1 MHGRELSK
9 KAKRRRFIVSL
20 IGQAAA
26 AVFAVGCLCLF
37 CVMVGAIFQLLGV
50 QAV

>member
-1 MHGRELSK
+1 MRELSK
-9 KAKRRRFIVSL
+9 KAQRRRFISKL
-20 IGQAAA
+20 IVQSVA
-26 AVFAVGCLCLF
+26 AVFAVGGLCLF